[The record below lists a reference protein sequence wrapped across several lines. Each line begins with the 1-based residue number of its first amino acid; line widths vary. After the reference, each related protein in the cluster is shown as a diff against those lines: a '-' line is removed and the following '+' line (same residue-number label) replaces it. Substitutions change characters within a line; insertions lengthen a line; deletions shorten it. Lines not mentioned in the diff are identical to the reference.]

1 MRSTFWQGCHFG
13 LLLHRLAGILSLMS
27 DDPLHQPHDKLFKAG
42 FRDPANAAAFLKD
55 QIPPALADVIAW
67 EDMRLEP
74 GTFVDSQFRESE
86 SDLLFAAPVSGT
98 GCFLYILFEHQ
109 RAKDPWIA
117 LRLLRYMVRIWE
129 EFLKKHPQAA
139 KLPAI
144 LPVVL
149 AQNAETWQ
157 IPTRFADLLD
167 LPAGGALAGRVP
179 DFLFPLIQLA
189 DIPFDKIVGTPAGI
203 LTLRVLKA
211 EREEKLLG
219 NEVWDEPLLA
229 RVPREIFEM
238 ILLYIFSNAN
248 IDKKGFAHKV
258 KTLKSAEIK
267 DTAMTLAQQF
277 RQEGRDE
284 AITLAQQ
291 FRQEGR
297 QEGRQVALQEDIIEV
312 LSVRFEHVPEGLKEA
327 IGEIAEELRLRAL
340 HKAALRATTLESFTN
355 SI

>member
-1 MRSTFWQGCHFG
+1 
-13 LLLHRLAGILSLMS
+13 MS
-27 DDPLHQPHDKLFKAG
+27 ADPLHQPHDKLFKAG
-42 FRDPANAAAFLKD
+42 FRDPANAAAFLKE
-55 QIPPALADVIAW
+55 QFPAGLAAVIAW
-67 EDMRLEP
+67 EAMRLEP

-98 GCFLYILFEHQ
+98 DCFLYLLFEHQ
-109 RAKDPWIA
+109 RNKDPWIA

-129 EFLKKHPQAA
+129 GFLKNNPQAG

-149 AQNAETWQ
+149 AQNAESWQ

-167 LPAGGALAGRVP
+167 LPSGDGLTGQVP
-179 DFLFPLIQLA
+179 DFLFRLIQLA

-219 NEVWDEPLLA
+219 NEVWDESLLA

-238 ILLYIFSNAN
+238 ALLYIFSNAN
-248 IDKKGFAHKV
+248 IDKKGFTRRV
-258 KTLKSAEIK
+258 KTLKSGEIK
-267 DTAMTLAQQF
+267 DAAMTLAQQF
-277 RQEGRDE
+277 RQEGRE
-284 AITLAQQ
+284 EGLEETMTLAKK
-291 FRQEGR
+291 FR
-297 QEGRQVALQEDIIEV
+297 QEGRQVALQEDVIEV

-327 IGEIAEELRLRAL
+327 ISEMTEESRLRAL
-340 HKAALRATTLESFTN
+340 HKAALRADTLETFTR
-355 SI
+355 SL